1 MFIRSKAKTNILHN
15 PHLRPGRPPAAH
27 RNMAGRRGTSNITYL
42 HPPSTAAPSLPLRL
56 VTSSP
61 PPTLPPP
68 IAMTPGSTPRRARES
83 LHLHRR
89 RNNPSNN
96 TNGNV
101 PPQPPASDP
110 RRTNQRGGQE
120 GAERRR
126 PLTWDEARRRLRRTM
141 EVWKS
146 EERKQQRCIIASSS
160 SSSNETT
167 TRKGG
172 LFATIAG
179 VEDPD
184 MIFLAVPLSAS
195 FVALSFAL
203 PHSHTSNAYRGMQRG
218 ASLLF
223 LISSLV
229 STWIAR
235 RRRRVSRDTDGS
247 IERRRC
253 VSAFLEGM
261 AIRLGGLVQSQRQPV
276 IASPIQDPNPFH
288 VDTIPRKNVED
299 VYSTY
304 RLVDDYRGQWHRI
317 PSLLLVKGDFIALK
331 VGDTAPAKCV
341 AVEPFMDNGPREVV
355 EAGERLTIDS
365 LSPPAKESLALEST
379 KASTTAD
386 TAGVA
391 SSLCDSFS
399 SAGTLPTSNMTKTSS
414 KKGGALPPGRST
426 LTCHSEEMLL
436 CANGVQIFTL
446 LETPLHQFLRKDSI
460 KQHDSTPQVLRQ
472 LVATRTALVLFSVV
486 AFLSTVF
493 VLLVRPGGAQNFL
506 QSPNWT
512 LPFLSAL
519 VVLPVST
526 PIFLFWV
533 ECFGI
538 SRILASVHPLA
549 SKRMKPTTA
558 VDGHQKNSERSLGD
572 RSYAENGGIAK
583 PTPQLLC
590 RYIMTTSTYRLFTKS
605 LIKKIAS
612 SWNRLWGGQSSSSAD
627 RLLSIPPASLYL
639 LEKLGLV
646 TALALVDDELACA
659 DSTPQQL
666 LIPSGQG
673 GFTLLDICPVYGD
686 GNSSDEDENDSSIRG
701 SNRINRSSASVD
713 SDESN
718 EETKYRYNHA
728 FQATAR
734 AVRTISSYRRKYV
747 SAGRLQRDAHQ
758 ESCQQNAGAEFG
770 DDDEEVQF
778 EDPEWWKHLPSLKC
792 LGLACLLVEENNTTK
807 STQMFETQG
816 GHNARHNPS
825 QKVSF
830 DIRHD
835 GGKASSLSAVETSLV
850 DHICCGQKE
859 RTHLKLLARCIG
871 FETFPNDH
879 GVRGDLSCFHERR
892 RLHVLS
898 TNLLRQRM
906 QVSMN
911 YRLTNSPPWVYSSM

>member
-1 MFIRSKAKTNILHN
+1 
-15 PHLRPGRPPAAH
+15 
-27 RNMAGRRGTSNITYL
+27 
-42 HPPSTAAPSLPLRL
+42 
-56 VTSSP
+56 
-61 PPTLPPP
+61 
-68 IAMTPGSTPRRARES
+68 
-83 LHLHRR
+83 
-89 RNNPSNN
+89 
-96 TNGNV
+96 
-101 PPQPPASDP
+101 
-110 RRTNQRGGQE
+110 
-120 GAERRR
+120 
-126 PLTWDEARRRLRRTM
+126 M
-141 EVWKS
+141 EQWKS
-146 EERKQQRCIIASSS
+146 KERKQQRSIACN
-160 SSSNETT
+160 NETT
-167 TRKGG
+167 KKGS
-172 LFATIAG
+172 FTIAG

-184 MIFLAVPLSAS
+184 MIFLAIPLSVL

-203 PHSHTSNAYRGMQRG
+203 PHSYVSNFSRGMQRG

-223 LISSLV
+223 LISSLI

-235 RRRRVSRDTDGS
+235 RRRKVSRDTDRS

-261 AIRLGGLVQSQRQPV
+261 AIRLSGLVQNQRQPV
-276 IASPIQDPNPFH
+276 IASSIQNPNLFN

-304 RLVDDYRGQWHRI
+304 RLVDADRGQWHRI
-317 PSLLLVKGDFIALK
+317 PSLLLVKGNFIALK

-341 AVEPFMDNGPREVV
+341 AVKPFIDTCDGPRGVIK
-355 EAGERLTIDS
+355 AGERLTIDS
-365 LSPPAKESLALEST
+365 LLPLARDSLALEST
-379 KASTTAD
+379 KASTIAD
-386 TAGVA
+386 SAGVA
-391 SSLCDSFS
+391 SSLGDSFS
-399 SAGTLPTSNMTKTSS
+399 SAGTLPTSNITKTSC
-414 KKGGALPPGRST
+414 KKGVLLTPGRST
-426 LTCHSEEMLL
+426 LVCHSEEMLL
-436 CANGVQIFTL
+436 CANGVQIFAL
-446 LETPLHQFLRKDSI
+446 LETSLDQFLRKDTI

-472 LVATRTALVLFSVV
+472 LEATRTTLVLFSVV

-493 VLLVRPGGAQNFL
+493 VLLVRPGGAQIFL

-512 LPFLSAL
+512 LPLLSAL
-519 VVLPVST
+519 VILPVST

-549 SKRMKPTTA
+549 SKRIKPNTTL
-558 VDGHQKNSERSLGD
+558 DGHQKNNEHSLGD
-572 RSYAENGGIAK
+572 RSYTENRGIVK
-583 PTPQLLC
+583 PSPQLLW

-612 SWNRLWGGQSSSSAD
+612 SWKRLWGRQSSSSAD
-627 RLLSIPPASLYL
+627 RLLSIPPASLHL

-673 GFTLLDICPVYGD
+673 GFTLLDICPVHGD
-686 GNSSDEDENDSSIRG
+686 ENSSHEDENDSSIRG

-718 EETKYRYNHA
+718 EETQFRYNHA

-747 SAGRLQRDAHQ
+747 SAGRRQRDAHQ
-758 ESCQQNAGAEFG
+758 ESFQQNAGAEFG

-792 LGLACLLVEENNTTK
+792 LGLACLLVEEKIKTK

-816 GHNARHNPS
+816 EHKDSHNPS

-835 GGKASSLSAVETSLV
+835 GGKTSSLSTVETSLV
-850 DHICCGQKE
+850 DHICCEQKE

-892 RLHVLS
+892 RLHILS

-911 YRLTNSPPWVYSSM
+911 YRLTNSPPWIYSCM

>member
-1 MFIRSKAKTNILHN
+1 
-15 PHLRPGRPPAAH
+15 
-27 RNMAGRRGTSNITYL
+27 
-42 HPPSTAAPSLPLRL
+42 
-56 VTSSP
+56 
-61 PPTLPPP
+61 
-68 IAMTPGSTPRRARES
+68 
-83 LHLHRR
+83 
-89 RNNPSNN
+89 
-96 TNGNV
+96 
-101 PPQPPASDP
+101 
-110 RRTNQRGGQE
+110 
-120 GAERRR
+120 
-126 PLTWDEARRRLRRTM
+126 M

-146 EERKQQRCIIASSS
+146 EERKQQRSIIFAVGNY
-160 SSSNETT
+160 NETT
-167 TRKGG
+167 KKGG

-179 VEDPD
+179 VVEDPD
-184 MIFLAVPLSAS
+184 MIFLAVPLSVS

-203 PHSHTSNAYRGMQRG
+203 PHSHASNAYRGMQRG

-261 AIRLGGLVQSQRQPV
+261 AIRMGGLAHQSSRRRPV
-276 IASPIQDPNPFH
+276 DIASAATQNPNTFH

-304 RLVDDYRGQWHRI
+304 RLVDDHRGWWHRI
-317 PSLLLVKGDFIALK
+317 PSLLLVEGDYIALK

-341 AVEPFMDNGPREVV
+341 AVEDDGRRNVI

-365 LSPPAKESLALEST
+365 LSPPARESLALEST

-386 TAGVA
+386 TDGVA
-391 SSLCDSFS
+391 SLLCDSFS

-436 CANGVQIFTL
+436 CANGVQIFAL
-446 LETPLHQFLRKDSI
+446 LETPLHQFLRKDTI
-460 KQHDSTPQVLRQ
+460 KQHDTTPQVLRQ
-472 LVATRTALVLFSVV
+472 FEAIRTALVLFSVV
-486 AFLSTVF
+486 AFSSTVF
-493 VLLVRPGGAQNFL
+493 VLLVRRGGAQNFL
-506 QSPNWT
+506 QGPNWT

-526 PIFLFWV
+526 PVFLFWV
-533 ECFGI
+533 ECFGT

-549 SKRMKPTTA
+549 SKRMKPTTT

-612 SWNRLWGGQSSSSAD
+612 SWKRLWGGQSSSSAD

-686 GNSSDEDENDSSIRG
+686 ENSSDEDENDSSIRG

-718 EETKYRYNHA
+718 EEAKYRYNHA

-747 SAGRLQRDAHQ
+747 SAGRLQRGAHQ
-758 ESCQQNAGAEFG
+758 ESRQQNAGAEFG
-770 DDDEEVQF
+770 VDDEEVQF

-792 LGLACLLVEENNTTK
+792 LGLACLLVEEKNTAK

-816 GHNARHNPS
+816 GHNVSLNLS

-830 DIRHD
+830 DIRQD
-835 GGKASSLSAVETSLV
+835 GGKASSLSTFKTSLV

-906 QVSMN
+906 QVSVN
-911 YRLTNSPPWVYSSM
+911 YRLTNSPPWIYSSM

>member
-1 MFIRSKAKTNILHN
+1 
-15 PHLRPGRPPAAH
+15 
-27 RNMAGRRGTSNITYL
+27 
-42 HPPSTAAPSLPLRL
+42 
-56 VTSSP
+56 
-61 PPTLPPP
+61 
-68 IAMTPGSTPRRARES
+68 
-83 LHLHRR
+83 
-89 RNNPSNN
+89 
-96 TNGNV
+96 
-101 PPQPPASDP
+101 
-110 RRTNQRGGQE
+110 
-120 GAERRR
+120 
-126 PLTWDEARRRLRRTM
+126 
-141 EVWKS
+141 
-146 EERKQQRCIIASSS
+146 
-160 SSSNETT
+160 
-167 TRKGG
+167 
-172 LFATIAG
+172 
-179 VEDPD
+179 
-184 MIFLAVPLSAS
+184 
-195 FVALSFAL
+195 
-203 PHSHTSNAYRGMQRG
+203 
-218 ASLLF
+218 
-223 LISSLV
+223 
-229 STWIAR
+229 
-235 RRRRVSRDTDGS
+235 
-247 IERRRC
+247 
-253 VSAFLEGM
+253 M
-261 AIRLGGLVQSQRQPV
+261 AIRMGGLVHQSSRRQPV
-276 IASPIQDPNPFH
+276 DIASAAIQNPNTFH

-304 RLVDDYRGQWHRI
+304 RLVDDHRGWWHRI
-317 PSLLLVKGDFIALK
+317 PSLLLVEGDYIALK
-331 VGDTAPAKCV
+331 VGDTAPARCV
-341 AVEPFMDNGPREVV
+341 AVGDDGRRDVI

-365 LSPPAKESLALEST
+365 LSPPARESLALESA

-386 TAGVA
+386 TDGVA

-436 CANGVQIFTL
+436 CANGVQIFAL
-446 LETPLHQFLRKDSI
+446 LETPLHQFLRKDTI
-460 KQHDSTPQVLRQ
+460 KQHDTTPQVLRQ
-472 LVATRTALVLFSVV
+472 LEAIRTALVLFSVV
-486 AFLSTVF
+486 AFVSTVF

-506 QSPNWT
+506 QGPNWT

-526 PIFLFWV
+526 PVFLFWV

-549 SKRMKPTTA
+549 SKRMKPTIT
-558 VDGHQKNSERSLGD
+558 VDGHQKNSECSLGD

-612 SWNRLWGGQSSSSAD
+612 SWKRLWGGQSSSSAD

-686 GNSSDEDENDSSIRG
+686 ENSSDEDENDSSIRG

-747 SAGRLQRDAHQ
+747 SAGRLQRGAHQ
-758 ESCQQNAGAEFG
+758 ESRQQNAGPEFG
-770 DDDEEVQF
+770 VDDEEVQF

-792 LGLACLLVEENNTTK
+792 LGLACLLVEEKNTAK
-807 STQMFETQG
+807 STQMFEIQG
-816 GHNARHNPS
+816 GHNASLNLS

-830 DIRHD
+830 DIRQD
-835 GGKASSLSAVETSLV
+835 GGKASSLSTLETSLV

-859 RTHLKLLARCIG
+859 RKHLKLLARCIG

-906 QVSMN
+906 QVSVN
-911 YRLTNSPPWVYSSM
+911 YRLTNSPPWIYSSM